1 MVYRSHQCLSLSEW
15 RHIST
20 RTIKHQPVWTL
31 DMSNKR
37 IYSIFKTNQIPD
49 KIPTFLNIFFKDGD
63 FVSYVVYTRLLYN
76 LCPMVLFKNCTAV
89 GRRNGR
95 NVVVLRC
102 LSKKLFFLVHP
113 NNQLP
118 FHLYPIYHSIFLT
131 R

>member
-31 DMSNKR
+31 DRSNKR
-37 IYSIFKTNQIPD
+37 IYSIFKTNQYLI
-49 KIPTFLNIFFKDGD
+49 KYQHFSIFFSDGD
-63 FVSYVVYTRLLYN
+63 LVHYVVYTRLLYN
-76 LCPMVLFKNCTAV
+76 LCPMVLFKNCTAA